1 MRRNKV
7 QLYAVSVVYL
17 LKWGVNVKE
26 FIEIVELLKASY
38 LYVLIQALVMFVIGL
53 IIARI
58 ASSTLVKVLQH
69 KMTAHGQLF
78 VKRSVF
84 YGILALV
91 TFSVLDNIGID
102 LSILLGAAGIFT
114 VALGFASQTS
124 ASNLISGLFLMIE
137 RPFSITDVIR
147 VNDVTGEVISI
158 DLLSV
163 KLRTFDNLFVR
174 IPNESM
180 IKSAVTTLTK
190 YPIRR
195 ADLKIAIAYKED
207 IEKVR
212 ELLLELAGK
221 NLICLEEPAPVF
233 ILTGFGSSSIDI
245 QFSVWSR
252 RENFLTLKNSM
263 YVDIKKAFDQQGIE
277 IPFPHVSLYTGTAT
291 TPFPLTNTG
300 SSKVIE
306 DEQVERKN

>member
-1 MRRNKV
+1 M
-7 QLYAVSVVYL
+7 
-17 LKWGVNVKE
+17 KE
-26 FIEIVELLKASY
+26 FIAFIELLKGSH
-38 LYVLIQALVMFVIGL
+38 LYALIQALLLVVVGF
-53 IIARI
+53 IIARLI
-58 ASSTLVKVLQH
+58 STAIVNVVKH

-78 VKRSVF
+78 LKRTIF
-84 YGILALV
+84 YGILILV
-91 TFSVLDNIGID
+91 TISALDNIGID
-102 LSILLGAAGIFT
+102 LSILLGAAGVFT

-147 VNDVTGEVISI
+147 VNDITGEVISI

-195 ADLKIAIAYKED
+195 ADLKIGIAYKED

-212 ELLLELAGK
+212 KILLDIAAK
-221 NLICLEEPAPVF
+221 NLICLEEPAPIF
-233 ILTGFGSSSIDI
+233 ILTGFGSSSVDI
-245 QFSVWSR
+245 QFSVWAR
-252 RENFLTLKNSM
+252 RENFLTLKNAM
-263 YVDIKKAFDQQGIE
+263 YMDIKKTFDEQGIE
-277 IPFPHVSLYTGTAT
+277 IPYPHMSLYTGTAT
-291 TPFPLTNTG
+291 TPFPLSCVTE
-300 SSKVIE
+300 KV
-306 DEQVERKN
+306 DENDK

>member
-1 MRRNKV
+1 MKEII
-7 QLYAVSVVYL
+7 
-17 LKWGVNVKE
+17 E
-26 FIEIVELLKASY
+26 FIELLKGSH
-38 LYVLIQALVMFVIGL
+38 LYALIQASVLFIVGFILARVI
-53 IIARI
+53 
-58 ASSTLVKVLQH
+58 SSAVVNTIKH

-78 VKRSVF
+78 LKRTIF

-91 TFSVLDNIGID
+91 TISALDNIGLD
-102 LSILLGAAGIFT
+102 LSILLGAAGVFT

-124 ASNLISGLFLMIE
+124 ASNLISGVFLMIE

-147 VNDVTGEVISI
+147 VNDITGEVISI

-212 ELLLELAGK
+212 DILMEIAAK
-221 NLICLEEPAPVF
+221 NLICLEEPAPIF
-233 ILTGFGSSSIDI
+233 ILTGFGSSSVDI

-252 RENFLTLKNSM
+252 RENFLALKNAM
-263 YVDIKKAFDQQGIE
+263 YMDIKKTFDKLGIE
-277 IPFPHVSLYTGTAT
+277 IPFPHLSLYAGSAT
-291 TPFPLTNTG
+291 KPFPL
-300 SSKVIE
+300 SSVADHSLDSNSDKSANSETSI
-306 DEQVERKN
+306 K

>member
-1 MRRNKV
+1 MNDII
-7 QLYAVSVVYL
+7 A
-17 LKWGVNVKE
+17 
-26 FIEIVELLKASY
+26 FIELLRASPLFALCKAI
-38 LYVLIQALVMFVIGL
+38 LLFIIGF
-53 IIARI
+53 IIANLL
-58 ASSTLVKVLQH
+58 STAVVKLAKH

-78 VKRSVF
+78 LKRSVF
-84 YGILALV
+84 YSILVLV
-91 TFSVLDNIGID
+91 TISALDNVGID

-114 VALGFASQTS
+114 VAIGFASQTS
-124 ASNLISGLFLMIE
+124 VSNLISGIFLMIE
-137 RPFSITDVIR
+137 RPFSITDVIK
-147 VNDVTGEVISI
+147 VNDITGEVISI

-195 ADLKIAIAYKED
+195 ADLKIGIAYKED

-212 ELLLELAGK
+212 KILLELAAK

-252 RENFLTLKNSM
+252 RENFLALKNSM
-263 YVDIKKAFDQQGIE
+263 YTEIKIGFDQQGIE
-277 IPFPHVSLYTGTAT
+277 IPFPHVSLYAGSAT
-291 TPFPLTNTG
+291 TPFPVSASVNEIDKSSTNENEPK
-300 SSKVIE
+300 S
-306 DEQVERKN
+306 

>member
-1 MRRNKV
+1 M
-7 QLYAVSVVYL
+7 Q
-17 LKWGVNVKE
+17 E
-26 FIEIVELLKASY
+26 IIDFIDLLKASH
-38 LYVLIQALVMFVIGL
+38 LFALTQAALLFIVGFIMARLI
-53 IIARI
+53 
-58 ASSTLVKVLQH
+58 SSAIVKLVKD

-78 VKRSVF
+78 LKRSIF
-84 YGILALV
+84 YGLLV
-91 TFSVLDNIGID
+91 LVSISALDNIGID

-137 RPFSITDVIR
+137 RPFSITDVIK

-195 ADLKIAIAYKED
+195 ADLKIGIAYKED

-212 ELLLELAGK
+212 DILLAIAAK

-233 ILTGFGSSSIDI
+233 ILTGFGSSSVDI

-252 RENFLTLKNSM
+252 RENFLSLKNSM
-263 YVDIKKAFDQQGIE
+263 YMEIKKTFDQQGIE
-277 IPFPHVSLYTGTAT
+277 IPFPHLSLYAGTAT
-291 TPFPLTNTG
+291 TAFPL
-300 SSKVIE
+300 SSVAEKSDKRE
-306 DEQVERKN
+306 K